1 MKASAAVRGRAPWAG
16 LIATACVAV
25 ATWWWLLPGPSAAPA
40 AASTAVLPLMAAGAP
55 PPAVPP
61 AVASAATAAGRPL
74 SALGEAQRK
83 EQLALWQGRLARA
96 QLARDNYLQAARY
109 PHESR
114 PMSEHPDQVHP
125 FEPIAEDRPL
135 RMPGGSVTQG
145 VRLKTTQ
152 ERVFA
157 SGNESNRVTVALQDD
172 AGRPL
177 PLRITRAVQREVTP
191 PGRTASTPDFQM
203 PVSSD
208 SNGVFTMVMQPAR
221 QGFSGFAGTVRL
233 ELALEY
239 GGQPG
244 FLFFDLVYSPEQA
257 ATWLPGV
264 REALEGGSLAFYA
277 RAQVLLAGRY
287 VVTARIFD
295 ANGKA
300 VALAQ
305 FNGEVPAGTADFR
318 LPLFGK
324 LVRDSQPAFP
334 LQLRDVEAFLL
345 KPDTFPDR
353 VMLPRLAGV
362 QHTSKTYPLA
372 SFADAEW
379 QSDERARYL
388 AELGKDVAAAEQAI
402 QRLQP

>member
-1 MKASAAVRGRAPWAG
+1 
-16 LIATACVAV
+16 
-25 ATWWWLLPGPSAAPA
+25 
-40 AASTAVLPLMAAGAP
+40 
-55 PPAVPP
+55 
-61 AVASAATAAGRPL
+61 
-74 SALGEAQRK
+74 
-83 EQLALWQGRLARA
+83 
-96 QLARDNYLQAARY
+96 
-109 PHESR
+109 
-114 PMSEHPDQVHP
+114 
-125 FEPIAEDRPL
+125 
-135 RMPGGSVTQG
+135 
-145 VRLKTTQ
+145 
-152 ERVFA
+152 
-157 SGNESNRVTVALQDD
+157 
-172 AGRPL
+172 
-177 PLRITRAVQREVTP
+177 
-191 PGRTASTPDFQM
+191 M

-221 QGFSGFAGTVRL
+221 QGFASFARYGAAGTGTGIQADSPVSC
-233 ELALEY
+233 
-239 GGQPG
+239 
-244 FLFFDLVYSPEQA
+244 FFDLVYSPEQA

-287 VVTARIFD
+287 VVTARIAD

-300 VALAQ
+300 IALAQ
-305 FNGEVPAGTADFR
+305 FNAEVAAGTAEFR

-362 QHTSKTYPLA
+362 QHTSKVYPLA

-388 AELGKDVAAAEQAI
+388 AELGQGRGSALNRPFSGCSPEGKRACRRTPDNRRMSYQDPLWKMRHALAGVGLALLLSVFAAAVAGAALGDLFGGDYGTA
-402 QRLQP
+402 RGGVRVACCFTW